1 MQIKERGGL
10 ACASI
15 SPPDPSPSLD
25 DKLLALIFQLTPR
38 QRSHKDEGRGEES
51 WVSVEN
57 SATLSASVSVRHF
70 LRSVSEE
77 GGPVDLLKS
86 RQEVGQVREAGLGGR
101 SMGTLL
107 RNAVLELRPL
117 LLQERG
123 PLGSDECEK
132 PLQTMQPFVLRANFL
147 SC

>member
-1 MQIKERGGL
+1 MRGMEKGVG
-10 ACASI
+10 
-15 SPPDPSPSLD
+15 
-25 DKLLALIFQLTPR
+25 FF
-38 QRSHKDEGRGEES
+38 
-51 WVSVEN
+51 VEN

-107 RNAVLELRPL
+107 PDAVLELRPL
-117 LLQERG
+117 LRQERG
-123 PLGSDECEK
+123 PLGRE
-132 PLQTMQPFVLRANFL
+132 M
-147 SC
+147 